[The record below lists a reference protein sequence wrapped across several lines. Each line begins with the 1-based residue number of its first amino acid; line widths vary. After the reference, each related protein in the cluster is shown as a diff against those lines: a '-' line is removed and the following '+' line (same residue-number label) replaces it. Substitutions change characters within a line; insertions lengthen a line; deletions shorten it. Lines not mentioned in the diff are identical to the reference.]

1 MPSPQDFQLDNG
13 TVIDHL
19 PAGAS
24 ARALAILGLPRE
36 GAVTVGMNVP
46 SARHGRKDIIR
57 VEGLEL
63 RTSETDRL
71 ALIGPQ
77 TVSIVKAGRSRANS
91 ASGAERLAGVALREP
106 ASRTTAHVDGLRP
119 RPRRSGAPCAYRERA
134 AEGQAPSSTDG
145 LRVRA
150 RHYGCARRQPRRSS
164 TVTRSTSDS
173 TSTRGSPAVSGAR
186 CCVRGGRGTAR
197 REPRARLTS
206 AA

>member
-1 MPSPQDFQLDNG
+1 MTSPQDFQLDNG

-71 ALIGPQ
+71 ALIGPHV
-77 TVSIVKAGRSRANS
+77 TVSIVKSGKVASKQRLEVPERLVGVVRCANPTCITNHERISTVFDRAS
-91 ASGAERLAGVALREP
+91 ASPLVLR
-106 ASRTTAHVDGLRP
+106 
-119 RPRRSGAPCAYRERA
+119 CAYCERA
-134 AEGQAPSSTDG
+134 AE
-145 LRVRA
+145 
-150 RHYGCARRQPRRSS
+150 
-164 TVTRSTSDS
+164 
-173 TSTRGSPAVSGAR
+173 
-186 CCVRGGRGTAR
+186 
-197 REPRARLTS
+197 EPHS
-206 AA
+206 FVD